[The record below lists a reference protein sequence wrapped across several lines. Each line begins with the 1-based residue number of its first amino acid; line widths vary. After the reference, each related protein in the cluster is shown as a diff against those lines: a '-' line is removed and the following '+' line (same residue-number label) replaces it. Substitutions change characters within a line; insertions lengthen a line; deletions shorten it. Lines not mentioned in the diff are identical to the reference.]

1 MGVKPNSD
9 YRENPERAIYL
20 TGKIDQALVDRL
32 TPKINEL
39 RLSSDQP
46 ITAYIDSSGGSVQHA
61 EFIRRLVTAPNPDD
75 RCCRLITVVTG
86 TAASAAADFLA
97 LGNYAIAYSH
107 TEILY
112 HGSRQSL
119 GSSLTFEGA
128 STLASSLRRTNEFF
142 AVRLARHAFPRFA
155 LRLTQLKDAFA
166 QFVNSKN
173 PIIEAPITDLI
184 GELRKNLR
192 RENWRLLREALR
204 RQRTIRDLSLSV
216 GKHLNRFK
224 DSSKMTAS
232 KFESEMLRAIVNYKV
247 KIHKKDKWLLSGLG
261 LKEVCEDFEL
271 LHDFH
276 YGSQKRDLNHWV
288 SVFDTMFLA
297 SDEQKEYEN
306 LVATD
311 DEKAQWLTERSE
323 QKFATSLV
331 FHGVIVPA
339 SSIR

>member
-86 TAASAAADFLA
+86 TAASAEADFLA

-155 LRLTQLKDAFA
+155 LRLTQLKGAFA

-173 PIIEAPITDLI
+173 PIIEAAPITDLI

-247 KIHKKDKWLLSGLG
+247 KIHKKD
-261 LKEVCEDFEL
+261 
-271 LHDFH
+271 
-276 YGSQKRDLNHWV
+276 
-288 SVFDTMFLA
+288 
-297 SDEQKEYEN
+297 
-306 LVATD
+306 

-323 QKFATSLV
+323 QKLQPLWYFMVSLCRLLQSDD
-331 FHGVIVPA
+331 FDLNPKEAYWLGLIDEVPGSDLPNLRVMFENA
-339 SSIR
+339 PPLNE